1 LARDGRISGLDG
13 RFCSVYIR
21 NFWTIVVG
29 MNQTAEV
36 AVFGGGC
43 FWCTEAVFGQ
53 LKGVVSVMPGYAGG
67 TVVNPTYEQVCT
79 GKTGHAEVTRVEY
92 DPARISFNDLL
103 VVFFATHDPTSLNR
117 QGADVGTEYRSAIF
131 YTTDDQR
138 QAAQALID
146 QLNDSNPEGKRIVTE
161 VVPLDAFYQAEGYHQ
176 QYYRNNSL
184 APYCQI
190 VINPKLRKLHQQ
202 FSALLQSSDL
212 NA

>member
-1 LARDGRISGLDG
+1 
-13 RFCSVYIR
+13 
-21 NFWTIVVG
+21 
-29 MNQTAEV
+29 MNQTTEV

-67 TVVNPTYEQVCT
+67 TVANPTYEQVC
-79 GKTGHAEVTRVEY
+79 GGNTGHAEVTRVEY

-131 YTTDDQR
+131 YTTDNQR

-146 QLNDSNPEGKRIVTE
+146 QVNNSNPEGKRIVTE
-161 VVPLDAFYQAEGYHQ
+161 VVPLSAFYQAEGYHQ
-176 QYYRNNSL
+176 EYYRNNSL

-190 VINPKLRKLHQQ
+190 VIDPKLRKLHQQ
-202 FSALLQSSDL
+202 FSALLKSSGLD
-212 NA
+212 A

>member
-1 LARDGRISGLDG
+1 
-13 RFCSVYIR
+13 
-21 NFWTIVVG
+21 
-29 MNQTAEV
+29 MNQTTEV

-67 TVVNPTYEQVCT
+67 TVANPTYEQVCT
-79 GKTGHAEVTRVEY
+79 GRTGHAEVTRVEY

-138 QAAQALID
+138 QAAQSLID
-146 QLNDSNPEGKRIVTE
+146 QLNDSSPQGKRIVTE
-161 VVPLDAFYQAEGYHQ
+161 VVPLAAFYQAEGYHQ

-202 FSALLQSSDL
+202 FNALLESSDL